1 MLWCDVACRNLQARP
16 PISRLHYE
24 FRIRTSYCF
33 PFPPIPVK
41 SFLFPLISSPTPHFL
56 SFPDISVPNPTR
68 YNYTF
73 SSAALLPSMAT
84 DGLLAEYC
92 TAWPSSVTQRHLILT
107 QLMTYIKSILK
118 LDDQMAPAT
127 QRQLSTRPVATGR
140 VALTD
145 KTRTKTDEQNKF
157 IKIIIVREISLL

>member
-1 MLWCDVACRNLQARP
+1 MSFALERVMFS
-16 PISRLHYE
+16 ISSHPRE
-24 FRIRTSYCF
+24 VI
-33 PFPPIPVK
+33 PIPTHFQSNTSFSQFSRHLCSK
-41 SFLFPLISSPTPHFL
+41 SHSI
-56 SFPDISVPNPTR
+56 
-68 YNYTF
+68 YYTF